1 MKSLEIKLKEDEVK
15 FLNEFIK
22 KGNKKAREI
31 LRANILLAANK
42 GEKDARI
49 AEILSTY
56 RQTVWRIKKTYTEE
70 GLESA
75 LKDRPRPGQPKKYEI
90 KHETE
95 IAALACTAPPEG
107 RKKWTL
113 ELLQGELRTREG
125 FETVNRESI
134 RLILKKTTQNHG

>member
-1 MKSLEIKLKEDEVK
+1 MKSLELHLKGDEVK
-15 FLNEFIK
+15 FLNEFTK
-22 KGNKKAREI
+22 KGNRKAREI
-31 LRANILLAANK
+31 LRANILLVASK
-42 GEKDARI
+42 GEKDTRI
-49 AEILSTY
+49 AEILSTH
-56 RQTVWRIKKTYTEE
+56 RQTVWRIKKRYIEE

-75 LKDRPRPGQPKKYEI
+75 LKDKSRSGQPKKYEI

-113 ELLQGELRTREG
+113 ELLQEELRTKEG
-125 FETVNRESI
+125 FKTITRESI